1 MQRYYFHV
9 TDGERTFADEVGRT
23 FATPAAAEGHA
34 ATIATELASDEG
46 WEGFS
51 VVVKN
56 QDGHE
61 VARVSIHL
69 H

>member
-1 MQRYYFHV
+1 MDRYYFHI

-34 ATIATELASDEG
+34 AIIATELANDEG
-46 WEGFS
+46 SEGFS

-61 VARVSIHL
+61 VARMPIHF